1 MRRTLTGLVALLG
14 SAGLASAGDYADREI
29 IGFSP
34 DGATFAFE
42 EYGVEDG
49 SGFPYSNIF
58 VVDVATDDWV
68 PGTPIR
74 LRDENESRPLS
85 DLRREAREKASAPLG
100 QHSIAVPGTLVAS
113 NPATETSADPYRVT
127 FLPRLI
133 VPPSGAGMNLELAE
147 AEMPAADCPDFGKPF
162 KGFQITLTGTG
173 GPKILHADTQIPKSR
188 RCPIGYA
195 ISDVV
200 TLYPDGGGD
209 PAMAVIVSVY
219 SVGFEGPDRRF
230 LAVTT
235 RFKE

>member
-1 MRRTLTGLVALLG
+1 MRRTLIGLFALLG
-14 SAGLASAGDYADREI
+14 SAAHASAGDYADREI

-49 SGFPYSNIF
+49 AGFPYSNTYVI
-58 VVDVATDDWV
+58 DVAADNWV

-74 LRDENESRPLS
+74 LRDEDESRLVS
-85 DLRREAREKASAPLG
+85 DLRIEARDKASDVLE
-100 QHSIAVPGTLVAS
+100 QYNIAVPGAVVAS
-113 NPATETSADPYRVT
+113 NPATETSADPHRVT
-127 FLPRLI
+127 FIPRLI
-133 VPPSGAGMNLELAE
+133 VPPSGAGMSLELAE
-147 AEMPAADCPDFGKPF
+147 TEMPAADCPDVGQPF
-162 KGFQITLTGTG
+162 KGYTLTLTGSG
-173 GPKILHADTQIPKSR
+173 GPQVLHVDTQIPKTR

-200 TLYPDGGGD
+200 TYYPDAGD
-209 PAMAVIVSVY
+209 PAIAVIVSVY
-219 SVGFEGPDRRF
+219 SIGFEGPDRRF

>member
-1 MRRTLTGLVALLG
+1 MRRTLIGLVALLG
-14 SAGLASAGDYADREI
+14 SATLVSAGDYADREI

-34 DGATFAFE
+34 DGAIFAFE

-49 SGFPYSNIF
+49 SGFPYSNTYVI
-58 VVDVATDDWV
+58 DVAADNWV

-74 LRDENESRPLS
+74 VRDENESRPLS
-85 DLRREAREKASAPLG
+85 DLRREARAKASGLLG
-100 QHSIAVPGTLVAS
+100 QHNIAVPGTLVAS
-113 NPATETSADPYRVT
+113 NPATETSADPYRVS

-133 VPPSGAGMNLELAE
+133 VPPSGAGMSLELAE

-173 GPKILHADTQIPKSR
+173 GAKVLHADTQIPKTR

-195 ISDVV
+195 VSDVV
-200 TLYPDGGGD
+200 TWYPDAGGD
-209 PAMAVIVSVY
+209 PSIAVIVSVY

>member
-1 MRRTLTGLVALLG
+1 MRRTLIGLFALLG
-14 SAGLASAGDYADREI
+14 SATLASAGDYADREI

-34 DGATFAFE
+34 DGAIFAFE

-49 SGFPYSNIF
+49 SGFPYSNTYVI
-58 VVDVATDDWV
+58 DVAADNWV
-68 PGTPIR
+68 PGSPIR
-74 LRDENESRPLS
+74 LRDEDESRLVS
-85 DLRREAREKASAPLG
+85 DLRIEARDKASDVLE
-100 QHSIAVPGTLVAS
+100 QYNIAVPGALVAS
-113 NPATETSADPYRVT
+113 NPATEMSADPHRVT

-133 VPPSGAGMNLELAE
+133 VPPSGTGMSLELAE
-147 AEMPAADCPDFGKPF
+147 TEMPAADCPDFGKPF
-162 KGFQITLTGTG
+162 KGYTLTLTGSG
-173 GPKILHADTQIPKSR
+173 GPQVLHADTQIPKTR

-200 TLYPDGGGD
+200 TYYPDAGD
-209 PAMAVIVSVY
+209 PAIAVIVSVY

>member
-1 MRRTLTGLVALLG
+1 MLRTLFLLALVT
-14 SAGLASAGDYADREI
+14 SASAASAGDYADREI

-49 SGFPYSNIF
+49 SGFPYSSIF
-58 VVDVATDDWV
+58 VIDVATDNWV
-68 PGTPIR
+68 PGSPVR
-74 LRDENESRPLS
+74 LRDEDESRPLS
-85 DLRREAREKASAPLG
+85 DLRREARAKASGLLG
-100 QHSIAVPGTLVAS
+100 QHNIAVPGAVVAS

-133 VPPSGAGMNLELAE
+133 VPPSGTGMRLELAE
-147 AEMPAADCPDFGKPF
+147 AEMPAADCPDVGQAF
-162 KGFQITLTGTG
+162 KGYQLTLTGSG
-173 GPKILHADTQIPKSR
+173 GPQGLHADTNIPKSR

-200 TLYPDGGGD
+200 TYYPDAGGD
-209 PAMAVIVSVY
+209 PSIAVIVSVY

>member
-1 MRRTLTGLVALLG
+1 
-14 SAGLASAGDYADREI
+14 
-29 IGFSP
+29 
-34 DGATFAFE
+34 
-42 EYGVEDG
+42 
-49 SGFPYSNIF
+49 
-58 VVDVATDDWV
+58 
-68 PGTPIR
+68 
-74 LRDENESRPLS
+74 LR
-85 DLRREAREKASAPLG
+85 
-100 QHSIAVPGTLVAS
+100 
-113 NPATETSADPYRVT
+113 

-133 VPPSGAGMNLELAE
+133 VPPSGNGMGLELGE
-147 AEMPAADCPDFGKPF
+147 AAMPAADCPDFDKPF
-162 KGFQITLTGTG
+162 KGFQLTLTGTG

-200 TLYPDGGGD
+200 TLYPDGGGH